1 MSEMAMAVRRNR
13 FIASCAEY
21 VPAIASLEVER
32 RPVFGI
38 RAQAVSRSG
47 QLVDDFAISQT
58 PGATHVR
65 SAPSPAATSSFALAR
80 EIVDRYEAAS
90 A

>member
-1 MSEMAMAVRRNR
+1 MGMAASRRR
-13 FIASCAEY
+13 FIAKCAEY
-21 VPAIASLEVER
+21 VPAIASLEIEHR
-32 RPVFGI
+32 QVFGI

-47 QLVDDFAISQT
+47 QLVDDFTISQT

-65 SAPSPAATSSFALAR
+65 NAPSPAATSSFALAK